1 MHKPR
6 MRLVR
11 EKISQH
17 KEQFVY
23 SHYFRPAKEFESGV
37 QLKELQDCGTLACVA
52 GWTCY
57 TLEPELS
64 IDDACYKAGMYA
76 QELLELTATEA
87 SFLFHCFSDIANADD
102 ALARIDWLLSDK
114 PVLDYD
120 FRQESWAE
128 EYGVNNPAEFLNRC
142 MHEVLYNGG

>member
-1 MHKPR
+1 

-23 SHYFRPAKEFESGV
+23 SHYFRPANEFENGV
-37 QLKELQDCGTLACVA
+37 QLKELQNCGTLACVA

-64 IDDACYKAGMYA
+64 IDHACYKAGMYA
-76 QELLELTATEA
+76 QELLELTETEA
-87 SFLFHCFSDIANADD
+87 NFLFHHFSDFANADD
-102 ALARIDWLLSDK
+102 ALARIDWLLADE
-114 PVLDYD
+114 PILDYN
-120 FRQESWAE
+120 FRQESWAKEYDE
-128 EYGVNNPAEFLNRC
+128 EDSIEFQNRC
-142 MHEVLYNGG
+142 LHEMRRHEDLPA